1 MLRPLIA
8 ACILCGCLT
17 PAAAAQDREF
27 AFGAGYGHLFWEGA
41 NAGALEEQGG
51 LRLNGWVSWPIT
63 PSGPGPDRKPE
74 PRLGLGLGIGIYY
87 SEHGGDIFEGDNVII
102 IEPDDYASLLT
113 LEPEVQFSVRFPI
126 GRDYYLEPGIA
137 GTFIV
142 GNYTRGEEVWGFVD
156 EDLDRWRVGGGGRL
170 LLRGAYRRETWS
182 VGLEGSYSYGWLDF
196 DDDIGGEIQQGY
208 LGVFYAH
215 RF

>member
-8 ACILCGCLT
+8 ACIVCGCLT
-17 PAAAAQDREF
+17 PGAAAQDREF
-27 AFGAGYGHLFWEGA
+27 GFGAGYGHLFWEGA

-51 LRLNGWVSWPIT
+51 LRLNGWVSWPLNPAKT
-63 PSGPGPDRKPE
+63 PE
-74 PRLGLGLGIGIYY
+74 PEPEMRFGLGLGIGIYY
-87 SEHGGDIFEGDNVII
+87 SEHGGSITDVGNVII
-102 IEPDDYASLLT
+102 IEPDDYAELLT
-113 LEPEVQFSVRFPI
+113 FEPEVQFSVRFPI

-142 GNYTRGEEVWGFVD
+142 GNYTRGEQVWGFVD

-182 VGLEGSYSYGWLDF
+182 VGLEGSYGYGWLDF

>member
-1 MLRPLIA
+1 MPRPLIA
-8 ACILCGCLT
+8 AFIV
-17 PAAAAQDREF
+17 AAALTLGARAQDREF
-27 AFGAGYGHLFWEGA
+27 AFGAGYGHLFLEGS

-63 PSGPGPDRKPE
+63 PPMTESKPE
-74 PRLGLGLGIGIYY
+74 LRVGLALGIGIYY
-87 SEHGGDIFEGDNVII
+87 SEHGGSVFEGDNVII
-102 IEPDDYASLLT
+102 IEPDDYAELLT
-113 LEPEVQFSVRFPI
+113 FEPEVQFSVRVPV

-142 GNYTRGEEVWGFVD
+142 GNYTRGQEVFGFVD

-182 VGLEGSYSYGWLDF
+182 LGLEGSYSYGWLDF